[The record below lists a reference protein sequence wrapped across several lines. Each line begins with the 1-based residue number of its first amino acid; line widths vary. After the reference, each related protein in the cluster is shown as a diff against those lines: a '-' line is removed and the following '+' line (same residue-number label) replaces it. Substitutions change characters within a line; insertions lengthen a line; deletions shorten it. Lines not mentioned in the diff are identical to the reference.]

1 VPVFFALEFVGMF
14 FRPSFGVLMLA
25 LAVGPAVVAAEL
37 KPETLA
43 AWREYRSVV
52 EQRRARELADGSRF
66 LVLDFL
72 ADHEAERRA
81 LTSGAVVVREMPAAT
96 RAGRDIDV
104 PSGLIHHWRGAVLV
118 RGVTVAE
125 LLTRLEQADPPAI
138 QQDVIR
144 SSVLARGP
152 NTERVFLRLQ
162 RTKIVTAVFN
172 TEHDVTFRPMTGTRA
187 ASTSVASKI
196 AEVRDPGTPQ
206 ERELPPGSDRGF
218 LWRLNAYWR
227 YEATAG
233 GVIAECE
240 SITLSRSVPSL
251 VRFIAS
257 PLINGAAEESMQRTL
272 EGLRQRYSR

>member
-1 VPVFFALEFVGMF
+1 LPVFFALEFVGML
-14 FRPSFGVLMLA
+14 FRPSIGILTLA
-25 LAVGPAVVAAEL
+25 LAAGSAVVAAEL

-43 AWREYRSVV
+43 AWKEYASAL
-52 EQRRARELADGSRF
+52 EQRRARETADGSRF

-72 ADHEAERRA
+72 VDREAERRA
-81 LTSGAVVVREMPAAT
+81 LAAGAVVVREMPAAT

-118 RGVTVAE
+118 RGVTVTE

-172 TEHDVTFRPMTGTRA
+172 TEHDVTFQPMTGTRA

-206 ERELPPGSDRGF
+206 ERELPPGADRGF

-272 EGLRQRYSR
+272 QGLRQRYSR

>member
-1 VPVFFALEFVGMF
+1 MF
-14 FRPSFGVLMLA
+14 FRPSFGVLTLA
-25 LAVGPAVVAAEL
+25 LAVSSATVAADL

-43 AWREYRSVV
+43 AWRDYASVV

-72 ADHEAERRA
+72 ATRDKERRA
-81 LTSGAVVVREMPAAT
+81 LASGAVVVREMPAAS
-96 RAGRDIDV
+96 RDGREIDV

-118 RGVTVAE
+118 RGVTVGE

-144 SSVLARGP
+144 SSVLARGL
-152 NTERVFLRLQ
+152 NSERVFLRLR

-172 TEHDVTFRPMTGTRA
+172 TEHDVTFHPMTGTRA
-187 ASTSVASKI
+187 GSTSVASKI

-206 ERELPPGSDRGF
+206 ERELSPGADRGF
-218 LWRLNAYWR
+218 LWKLNAYWR
-227 YEATAG
+227 YEAASG

-251 VRFIAS
+251 LRVIAS

>member
-1 VPVFFALEFVGMF
+1 MF
-14 FRPSFGVLMLA
+14 FRPSFGILA
-25 LAVGPAVVAAEL
+25 LALAASSAIVAAEL

-43 AWREYRSVV
+43 AWREYASVV
-52 EQRRARELADGSRF
+52 EQRRAREAADGSRF

-72 ADHEAERRA
+72 ADRDAERRA
-81 LTSGAVVVREMPAAT
+81 LASGAVVVREMPAA
-96 RAGRDIDV
+96 RRDGRDIDV

-118 RGVTVAE
+118 RGVTVGE
-125 LLTRLEQADPPAI
+125 LLTRLERADPPAI

-172 TEHDVTFRPMTGTRA
+172 TEHDVTFHPMTGTRA

-206 ERELPPGSDRGF
+206 ERELPAGADRGF

-227 YEATAG
+227 YEAAAG

-251 VRFIAS
+251 LRLIAS